1 MAKSKRTY
9 YLIVEFVSKFFYNFY
24 NSCFYGEYYVDMACR
39 YLLFILF
46 YTPHAYYVSVFIT
59 DNRKSSGLPVAG
71 IVAVV
76 CSCLVLT
83 ACGSVAGI
91 FVYRRWSIHIGLR
104 L

>member
-1 MAKSKRTY
+1 MFQSFY
-9 YLIVEFVSKFFYNFY
+9 IICIILVSMGNIMLIWL
-24 NSCFYGEYYVDMACR
+24 VD
-39 YLLFILF
+39 I
-46 YTPHAYYVSVFIT
+46 YYVSVFLT

-91 FVYRRWSIHIGLR
+91 FVYRRWSIHIELGL
-104 L
+104 